1 MTSFSIVISVQE
13 KQTAKCTKS
22 ILNPCDTHLN
32 RYLKSST
39 VQKTFDIKD
48 NESNEAIMRF
58 KTAITELKISGNNTT
73 EPHPTV
79 LEEDREKYTLLSI
92 LVQIRP
98 LCKVQWDKCP
108 KTFLL
113 LILTMKLTGNMK
125 QKHWRTDE
133 KSPCWWQGNG
143 VRYDARTTS

>member
-1 MTSFSIVISVQE
+1 MTSFSIDISGQE

-58 KTAITELKISGNNTT
+58 KTAVTELKISEKIQRN
-73 EPHPTV
+73 PT
-79 LEEDREKYTLLSI
+79 
-92 LVQIRP
+92 P
-98 LCKVQWDKCP
+98 LC
-108 KTFLL
+108 
-113 LILTMKLTGNMK
+113 
-125 QKHWRTDE
+125 
-133 KSPCWWQGNG
+133 
-143 VRYDARTTS
+143 

>member
-1 MTSFSIVISVQE
+1 MTSFSIDISVQE

-58 KTAITELKISGNNTT
+58 KTAITELKISEKIQRN
-73 EPHPTV
+73 PT
-79 LEEDREKYTLLSI
+79 
-92 LVQIRP
+92 P
-98 LCKVQWDKCP
+98 LC
-108 KTFLL
+108 
-113 LILTMKLTGNMK
+113 
-125 QKHWRTDE
+125 
-133 KSPCWWQGNG
+133 
-143 VRYDARTTS
+143 